1 MYKILIT
8 FLFFTIFNRY
18 SLAQIGFG
26 TNIPDP
32 SSEIDIASPLHN
44 KGLLIPRLTE
54 QEKLNINNPANGLI
68 VYQTDNETG
77 MWYFQNGIWS
87 KVSDVSQNL
96 WFHQGYGIYN
106 SNQSTVNNHGLVGI
120 GNTSALARLHIVH
133 KYCGDCAPG
142 GGGGGNGQLGA
153 YMPNPSVINYDVPIL
168 RLESFQTSQLPG
180 SIGENP
186 NIFDF
191 FITPTS
197 FQIKNGITSSNPLTI
212 LNNNSIGFNMSSP
225 DAALSIKGEVINVE
239 LMNLRTES
247 GIKTLYVNT
256 NGKVICT
263 SDNNTQ
269 ADDARMNIN
278 ETAGTV
284 LKLFSNHASDYGYNT
299 LIHVNRNNTKALTI
313 KNIDPTID
321 KEKFVVYGNGK
332 TIIGEKT
339 ITTGQH
345 AGSLLSVD
353 GKVSATA
360 FVVTQQNWNDSRCTL
375 SYSPISI
382 EEQFNEMIQLGH
394 LLDLPSEAELFR
406 NGNNMADTDAR
417 FAGILEDHVWYFMQ
431 LQNENKMPKIELE
444 KLKLEMKEISVKFNL
459 K

>member
-1 MYKILIT
+1 M
-8 FLFFTIFNRY
+8 
-18 SLAQIGFG
+18 
-26 TNIPDP
+26 
-32 SSEIDIASPLHN
+32 
-44 KGLLIPRLTE
+44 
-54 QEKLNINNPANGLI
+54 
-68 VYQTDNETG
+68 
-77 MWYFQNGIWS
+77 
-87 KVSDVSQNL
+87 
-96 WFHQGYGIYN
+96 
-106 SNQSTVNNHGLVGI
+106 NNHGLVGI

-142 GGGGGNGQLGA
+142 GGGSGQLGG
-153 YMPNPSVINYDVPIL
+153 YVPNPNVINYDVPIL

-186 NIFDF
+186 NIYDF

-197 FQIKNGITSSNPLTI
+197 FQIKNGIASSIPLTI

-225 DAALSIKGEVINVE
+225 DAALSIKGEGPNSE
-239 LMNLRTES
+239 LLNLRTES
-247 GIKTLYVNT
+247 GFKTFFVNT
-256 NGKVICT
+256 NGKVICR
-263 SDNNTQ
+263 SDNNIQ
-269 ADDARMNIN
+269 NEDARMNIN
-278 ETAGTV
+278 ESAGTV

-299 LIHVNRNNTKALTI
+299 LIHVNRNNTKAITV
-313 KNIDPTID
+313 KNIDPNVN
-321 KEKFVVYGNGK
+321 KEKFVVYGSGK

-360 FVVTQQNWNDSRCTL
+360 FVVTQQNWNDRRCSL
-375 SYSPISI
+375 LYSPVSI
-382 EEQFNEMIQLGH
+382 QDQFNEMIELGH
-394 LLDLPSEAELFR
+394 LRDLPSEDELLR
-406 NGNNMADTDAR
+406 NGNNIADTDAR

-431 LQNENKMPKIELE
+431 LQNENKMLKIELE